1 MFKSI
6 LQKDLKNLV
15 SHFEAQ
21 MYLRLISVKQ
31 GLWGK
36 SARLYNNFINCLQL
50 IISLTLVTLRIYKP
64 LSNLQTRYQDGKDF
78 SSSALLD
85 TKELKYEL
93 RAS

>member
-36 SARLYNNFINCLQL
+36 SARL
-50 IISLTLVTLRIYKP
+50 
-64 LSNLQTRYQDGKDF
+64 
-78 SSSALLD
+78 
-85 TKELKYEL
+85 
-93 RAS
+93 

>member
-36 SARLYNNFINCLQL
+36 SARLYNNLINCSQL
-50 IISLTLVTLRIYKP
+50 NYFT
-64 LSNLQTRYQDGKDF
+64 NF
-78 SSSALLD
+78 SH
-85 TKELKYEL
+85 T
-93 RAS
+93 

>member
-1 MFKSI
+1 M
-6 LQKDLKNLV
+6 V

-21 MYLRLISVKQ
+21 MYLRLIIVKQ

-36 SARLYNNFINCLQL
+36 SARLCNNFISCSQL

-64 LSNLQTRYQDGKDF
+64 LSNLQTRYDRKDF